1 MFVMFDHDEVIFPRE
16 SQIFGSL
23 TKKDSEGKR
32 QVIKMEDSDIYKND
46 SLGLKALDSAGK
58 LKIVHI
64 DGKHTRY
71 SLQDIS

>member
-1 MFVMFDHDEVIFPRE
+1 
-16 SQIFGSL
+16 
-23 TKKDSEGKR
+23 
-32 QVIKMEDSDIYKND
+32 MEDSDIYKND